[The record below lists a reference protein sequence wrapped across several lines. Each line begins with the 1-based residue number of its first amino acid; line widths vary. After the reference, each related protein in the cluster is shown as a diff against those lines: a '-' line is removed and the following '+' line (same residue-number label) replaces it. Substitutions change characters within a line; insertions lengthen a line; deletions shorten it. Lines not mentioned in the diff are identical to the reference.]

1 MGIHVRLTRS
11 GGFAGLSMVASVDV
25 DDLPRRTAEKVRAAL
40 DQIDFDPPRTREGGR
55 RMPGAADTFQYDL
68 EVVDGRRRS
77 LTAHEPLSDPG
88 LQALSEVL
96 MPMAEPE

>member
-1 MGIHVRLTRS
+1 MGTRVRLTRS
-11 GGFAGLSMVASVDV
+11 GGFAGLSMVASVDI

-40 DQIDFDPPRTREGGR
+40 DQIDFDPPRERAGGR

-68 EVVDGRRRS
+68 EVVDGGRRS

>member
-1 MGIHVRLTRS
+1 MGTRVRLIRS
-11 GGFAGLSMVASVDV
+11 GGFAGLSMVADV
-25 DDLPRRTAEKVRAAL
+25 DLDNLPKRTAEKVRAAL
-40 DQIDFDPPRTREGGR
+40 DEVDFDPPRTRAGGR

-68 EVVDGRRRS
+68 EVVDGGRRS

-88 LQALSEVL
+88 LQTLSEVL